1 MIMLRTTSARQ
12 SLTDNCVITP
22 KAVRRLSRREI
33 LRALIRHSR
42 GSTADF
48 AGQGRRPRIRLEG
61 CRRLS
66 AYHAED
72 GTPFFVISE
81 PDDAL
86 TTVLLPEEC

>member
-1 MIMLRTTSARQ
+1 MLRTPSARQ
-12 SLTDNCVITP
+12 SLTDHYFITS

-33 LRALIRHSR
+33 LRALICHAR
-42 GSTADF
+42 GSTANS
-48 AGQGRRPRIRLEG
+48 AGQERRPRDRLEG

-81 PDDAL
+81 PDDVL